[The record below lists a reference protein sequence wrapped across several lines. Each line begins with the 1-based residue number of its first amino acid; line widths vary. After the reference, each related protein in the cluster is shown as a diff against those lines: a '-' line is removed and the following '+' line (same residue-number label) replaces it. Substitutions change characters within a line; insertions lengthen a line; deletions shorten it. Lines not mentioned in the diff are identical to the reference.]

1 MITMAMTLPALPYI
15 AIPVRAVPQLP
26 LRLPFSSKEAAAQT
40 TSGTGAEASKNAVVA
55 SMEHQVKVS
64 LRSEFMLPRVALV
77 DPELTVGCPPAITAT
92 CGMDALCHCLESYCT
107 HLNTPLTDGLARE
120 GMLRAAKSLYR
131 TYTHGDDVAA
141 RTDMAITSLF
151 GGISLA
157 NAKLGSVH
165 GFAGPLGGMFDAPHG
180 AVVAACMPAA
190 IAINVAALRER
201 EPTHDSLSRY
211 TQVAVMLTGD
221 GNAKAEDAAT
231 WLADMNAKMEIPGL
245 AHWGVK
251 ESDALPSSEL
261 VDKSQISSSMQGNP
275 IQLSD
280 AEAGELVA
288 RSLRPASETTS
299 L

>member
-1 MITMAMTLPALPYI
+1 
-15 AIPVRAVPQLP
+15 
-26 LRLPFSSKEAAAQT
+26 
-40 TSGTGAEASKNAVVA
+40 
-55 SMEHQVKVS
+55 
-64 LRSEFMLPRVALV
+64 
-77 DPELTVGCPPAITAT
+77 
-92 CGMDALCHCLESYCT
+92 
-107 HLNTPLTDGLARE
+107 
-120 GMLRAAKSLYR
+120 
-131 TYTHGDDVAA
+131 
-141 RTDMAITSLF
+141 
-151 GGISLA
+151 
-157 NAKLGSVH
+157 
-165 GFAGPLGGMFDAPHG
+165 MFDAPHG